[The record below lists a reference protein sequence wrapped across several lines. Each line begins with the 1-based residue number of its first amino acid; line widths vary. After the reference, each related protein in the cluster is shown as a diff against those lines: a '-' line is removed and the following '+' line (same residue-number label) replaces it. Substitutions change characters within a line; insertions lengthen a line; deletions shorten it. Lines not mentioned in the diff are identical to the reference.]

1 MKPFP
6 DKQVVDNINV
16 YSSEIG
22 IPVFVIYELIKGAHQ
37 MPESKKRSRILHYI
51 ENILYKL
58 PILSYTKEAA
68 IWHGKETARLRNI
81 GKSPPFLD
89 AQIASVA
96 KTNDLILVTRNII
109 DFHHFTELKLEN
121 WFN

>member
-1 MKPFP
+1 M
-6 DKQVVDNINV
+6 
-16 YSSEIG
+16 
-22 IPVFVIYELIKGAHQ
+22 
-37 MPESKKRSRILHYI
+37 
-51 ENILYKL
+51 
-58 PILSYTKEAA
+58 SYTKEAA
-68 IWHGKETARLRNI
+68 TWHGKETARLQNI

-109 DFHHFTELKLEN
+109 DFQNFTELKLEN